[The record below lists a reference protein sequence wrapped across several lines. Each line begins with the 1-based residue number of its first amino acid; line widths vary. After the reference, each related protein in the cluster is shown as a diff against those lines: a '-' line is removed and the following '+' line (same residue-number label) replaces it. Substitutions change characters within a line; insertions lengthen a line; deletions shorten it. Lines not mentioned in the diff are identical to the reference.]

1 MTPRQTWA
9 PAPAPRCA
17 LNSKTDPLNHSG
29 NLMKRNLITIALFAA
44 LSTSAMATGLNFGNT
59 TNNDN
64 SVTNKGGEGGKG
76 GSAIAGAVA
85 AAKASVNSKNTA
97 SASSGGNTQS
107 VSVQGDAASRMPA
120 STAYS
125 AALAASNGT
134 CLGSASGGIQG
145 MGAGVS
151 FGSTKLDTGCDT
163 RYDVQTLQSMGLH
176 TAAVARACQKPELA
190 EAMGSL
196 CPSKT
201 AQTESAPVAGYTGND
216 PIVKARLGLAN

>member
-9 PAPAPRCA
+9 PAPAPRCV

-85 AAKASVNSKNTA
+85 GAAAGAKASVNSKNTA

-107 VSVQGDAASRMPA
+107 VSVKVMLPRVCRSALPTLPLWLHRTGRASDLPLAASREWAQGFRSAPRSWTPA
-120 STAYS
+120 ATPAMTCRPFSRWACTPPPWPV
-125 AALAASNGT
+125 LARSLNWQRPWVR
-134 CLGSASGGIQG
+134 C
-145 MGAGVS
+145 
-151 FGSTKLDTGCDT
+151 
-163 RYDVQTLQSMGLH
+163 
-176 TAAVARACQKPELA
+176 ARARPLRPSRHLSLATPETI
-190 EAMGSL
+190 
-196 CPSKT
+196 PS
-201 AQTESAPVAGYTGND
+201 
-216 PIVKARLGLAN
+216 

>member
-1 MTPRQTWA
+1 
-9 PAPAPRCA
+9 
-17 LNSKTDPLNHSG
+17 
-29 NLMKRNLITIALFAA
+29 MKRNLITIALFAA

-64 SVTNKGGEGGKG
+64 SVTNKGGEG